1 MRILL
6 VNKFWWPKCGVE
18 LHCFYV
24 QQMLEAMGHEVVPF
38 AMADE
43 RNVPAPS
50 SEFFPSAVEFRGG
63 SLRERARAAGR
74 ATFGVETLRQLDRLL
89 DRQPIDAAHVVHAY
103 HQLGTSFLR
112 MLERRGIPVV
122 LSLHDY
128 KLACP
133 SYRLFDDRT
142 HEICTRCLDHRSGF
156 LWAPITTGCWDGS
169 RGGGALLAAE
179 ALVTKATRAYT
190 RGPGAVIVL
199 NELQRRVV
207 ERAGVAPQKIHKVP
221 HGVEIE
227 PPPDEPRREH
237 ALFVGRLAV
246 EKGVADAIEACS
258 RVGMR
263 LVVLGDGPLRDD
275 LEKLTAQLGGDVEF
289 RGHVTQDEVMA
300 EMRRAR
306 LLLVPSRWHEVL
318 ALVIVQAI
326 ATHLPVVATS
336 LGGNPDLLGDGRGF
350 LYEAGDV
357 DGLTDVLA
365 TIDAEPARATDAAR
379 AAAAWA
385 ARELTEERWIERMR
399 AVYATVG
406 VTL

>member
-6 VNKFWWPKCGVE
+6 VNKFWWPKGGVE

-24 QQMLEAMGHEVVPF
+24 QEMLERMGHEVIPF

-43 RNVPAPS
+43 RNVAAR
-50 SEFFPSAVEFRGG
+50 SEQYFPSAVEFRGG
-63 SLRERARAAGR
+63 PLRERARAAGR
-74 ATFGVETLRQLDRLL
+74 ATFGVETLRQLDHLL
-89 DRQPIDAAHVVHAY
+89 DEFPVDAAHVVHAY

-112 MLERRGIPVV
+112 MLERRGIPTV

-133 SYRLFDDRT
+133 SYRLFDDRR
-142 HEICTRCLDHRSGF
+142 HEVCTKCLDQRGAY
-156 LWAPITTGCWDGS
+156 LWAPIATGCWDGS

-179 ALVTKATRAYT
+179 ALTTKLTRAYT

-207 ERAGVAPQKIHKVP
+207 ERAGVAPDKIHKVP

-227 PPPDEPRREH
+227 PPSNEPRGDH

-258 RVGMR
+258 RSGMR
-263 LVVLGDGPLRDD
+263 LLVLGDGPLRDD
-275 LEKLTAQLGGDVEF
+275 LEKLAAHLGADVEF

-326 ATHLPVVATS
+326 ATHLPVVATD

-350 LYEAGDV
+350 LHRPAGV
-357 DGLTDVLA
+357 DELTAILTTLA
-365 TIDAEPARATDAAR
+365 ADPARATAA
-379 AAAAWA
+379 AANAAAWA
-385 ARELTEERWIERMR
+385 TSELTEERWISRMR
-399 AVYATVG
+399 AVYDTVG
-406 VTL
+406 VSL